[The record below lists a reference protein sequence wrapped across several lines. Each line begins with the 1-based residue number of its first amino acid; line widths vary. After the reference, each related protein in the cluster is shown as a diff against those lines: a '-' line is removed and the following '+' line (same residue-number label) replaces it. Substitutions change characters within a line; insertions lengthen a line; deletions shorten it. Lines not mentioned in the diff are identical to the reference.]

1 MKMDSLL
8 SKFTCLHCLL
18 LLLLNAT
25 HCFSFVQTQTRT
37 LCHADEHSFLL
48 QFKESFMVDKSA
60 SRSHF
65 AYPKVASW
73 AREGDQNQSNCCSW
87 DGVECHA
94 ESGRVIGL
102 DLKSSCLYGSINS
115 NSTLFRLVHL
125 QKLDLSDNNF
135 NSSEI
140 PSRLGHDL
148 SSLSYLNLS
157 RSAFSGQIP
166 SEISKLS
173 KLSTLVLS
181 YNHGLELRK
190 SNIRILVQNLTSIK
204 QLHLSDVGIYSTV
217 PDILVNASSLT
228 SLKLSY
234 CRLYGEFPVG
244 IFHLPNLEEIIL
256 YSNTDLNGY
265 FPTFNRTNSLK
276 TLVVSGTNFSG
287 ELPSSIGNLHSLNYF
302 DISYCG
308 FDSHVPSS
316 FGNLTQLSFL
326 KMALFHDV
334 SAGQFLV
341 PDSLSCFGK
350 LTKLNYLGLSNI
362 NLQGNFPRFV
372 ANLTQLVFLDLLNNS
387 ITGEIPSWL
396 ALELTQLTSLR
407 LTLNDLQGA
416 IPKSLFHLR
425 NLERLGLSYN
435 NLSGLVE
442 FDEFSNL
449 KKLKVLGLACNKLSV
464 RVKSGSSATLPKFE
478 VLELDDCNLTEFPE
492 FLKNQYELGA
502 LELSGNNIHGQI
514 PKWLWN
520 ATRETLLNLDL
531 SSNFLTGFEENP
543 VTLPWKNL
551 QLLSLGD
558 NRLRGSLP
566 IPPQSITS
574 YAVGNNN
581 YSGEVSP
588 LFCNLNYLQFF
599 DLANNSLR
607 GMLPRCLGKSSSLEI
622 LKLKFNSF
630 HGDIP
635 PFCAN
640 RNSLKLVGLSYNRLQ
655 GKLPRSMADC
665 TQLEFLDIG
674 NNQINDI
681 FPSWLGVLPVLRVL
695 ILRSNAFNGI
705 IGKPPTNHE
714 FPNLCIIDLSNNL
727 FSGMLPSKY
736 MENWN
741 FMKYVVANKGSRYFL
756 VSSDYNTNKYG
767 SYYEFSYSMIIPV
780 KGVKLTYDKTPYDLR
795 LIDFSSNRFEGEI
808 PASIIGSLRA
818 LHLLNLSNNAISGHI
833 PSSLGNLTA
842 LESLDLSQNKLSG
855 RIPGSL
861 AQLTFLEYFNVSHNH
876 LWGQIP
882 LGQQF
887 GTFLEDS
894 YQGNS
899 GLCGKPLSKKCE
911 GSESSRLPPP
921 SSFEEDEEA
930 GFTFEFDWY
939 VVLPG
944 VVSGLVVG
952 VVAGNMLADK
962 KHEWFVETFRRRRKS
977 TTARATRGR
986 RT

>member
-25 HCFSFVQTQTRT
+25 HCFSFVQTQTWT
-37 LCHADEHSFLL
+37 LCQADEHSFLL
-48 QFKESFMVDKSA
+48 QFKESFMIDKSA
-60 SRSHF
+60 SRSPF

-115 NSTLFRLVHL
+115 NSTLFQLVHL

-135 NSSEI
+135 NSSKI
-140 PSRLGHDL
+140 PSRLGHEL

-157 RSAFSGQIP
+157 GSVFSGQIP

-181 YNHGLELRK
+181 SNNGLELRK
-190 SNIRILVQNLTSIK
+190 SIMRILVQNLTSIK

-228 SLKLSY
+228 SLKLSS
-234 CRLYGEFPVG
+234 CGLYGEFPVG
-244 IFHLPNLEEIIL
+244 IFHLPNLEVLRL

-265 FPTFNRTNSLK
+265 FPTFNRTNSFK
-276 TLVVSGTNFSG
+276 TLDVSETNFSG

-302 DISYCG
+302 DISDCG

-316 FGNLTQLSFL
+316 FGNLTQLNFL
-326 KMALFHDV
+326 EMASFHDV

-350 LTKLNYLGLSNI
+350 LTKLNYLDLSDI
-362 NLQGNFPRFV
+362 NLLGNFPRFV
-372 ANLTQLVFLDLLNNS
+372 ANLTQLASLDLLDNS
-387 ITGEIPSWL
+387 ITDEIPSWL
-396 ALELTQLTSLR
+396 ALELTQLTFLR
-407 LTLNDLQGA
+407 LTRNDLQGA

-425 NLERLGLSYN
+425 NLEFLGLSNN

-449 KKLKVLGLACNKLSV
+449 KKLKVLGLGYNKLSV
-464 RVKSGSSATLPKFE
+464 RVKSGLSPSLPKFE
-478 VLELDDCNLTEFPE
+478 VLKLDECNLTEFPE

-502 LELSGNNIHGQI
+502 LGLSGNNIHGQI

-520 ATRETLLNLDL
+520 ATRETLVNLHL

-551 QLLSLGD
+551 QLLSLET

-574 YAVGNNN
+574 YIVGNNN
-581 YSGEVSP
+581 YSGEVPP
-588 LFCNLNYLQFF
+588 LFCNLNYLQVLN
-599 DLANNSLR
+599 LANSSLS
-607 GMLPRCLGKSSSLEI
+607 GMLPRCLGKSSSLEMLI
-622 LKLKFNSF
+622 LTHNSF
-630 HGDIP
+630 RGDIP

-640 RNSLKLVGLSYNRLQ
+640 KNSLKLVSLGYNQLQ

-665 TQLEFLDIG
+665 TRLEFLDIG
-674 NNQINDI
+674 NNQISDI
-681 FPSWLGVLPVLRVL
+681 FPSWLGVLPILRGL
-695 ILRSNAFNGI
+695 ILGSNAFHGI

-756 VSSDYNTNKYG
+756 VSSYNNTNKYG
-767 SYYEFSYSMIIPV
+767 DYIQVSYSMIIPV
-780 KGVKLTYDKTPYDLR
+780 KGVKLTYDQTPYDLR

-808 PASIIGSLRA
+808 PASIIGSLRE
-818 LHLLNLSNNAISGHI
+818 LQLLNLSNNALSGHI

-855 RIPGSL
+855 RIPGCL
-861 AQLTFLEYFNVSHNH
+861 AQLTFLEYFNVSQNH
-876 LWGQIP
+876 LWGPIP

-939 VVLPG
+939 IVLPG

-952 VVAGNMLADK
+952 VVAGNIMADK

>member
-1 MKMDSLL
+1 MKMESWF
-8 SKFTCLHCLL
+8 SKFICLHCLL
-18 LLLLNAT
+18 LLLLDAT
-25 HCFSFVQTQTRT
+25 HCFSFVQTQTQT

-48 QFKESFMVDKSA
+48 QFKESFTIDKSA
-60 SRSHF
+60 SSSPF

-94 ESGRVIGL
+94 ESGHVIGL

-125 QKLDLSDNNF
+125 QMLDLSDNDF

-140 PSRLGHDL
+140 PPRLGHDL

-157 RSAFSGQIP
+157 LSTFSGQIP

-173 KLSTLVLS
+173 KLSTLDLS
-181 YNHGLELRK
+181 QNNGLELRK
-190 SNIRILVQNLTSIK
+190 SNMRILVQNFTSIK

-228 SLKLSY
+228 SLNLSY
-234 CRLYGEFPVG
+234 CGLYGEFPVG
-244 IFHLPNLEEIIL
+244 IFHLPNLEEL
-256 YSNTDLNGY
+256 SLDSNIELNGY
-265 FPTFNRTNSLK
+265 FPTFNKTNSFK

-287 ELPSSIGNLHSLNYF
+287 ELPSSIENLHSLNF
-302 DISYCG
+302 FNISNCG

-326 KMALFHDV
+326 GMYSFYNV
-334 SAGQFLV
+334 SARPFLV
-341 PDSLSCFGK
+341 PDSLSCLGK
-350 LTKLNYLGLSNI
+350 LTKLNYLDLKFN
-362 NLQGNFPRFV
+362 NLWGNFPRFV
-372 ANLTQLVFLDLLNNS
+372 ANLTQLAYLNLGANS

-396 ALELTQLTSLR
+396 ALESTQLTHLQ
-407 LTLNDLQGA
+407 LAFNDLQGA
-416 IPKSLFHLR
+416 VPKSLFHLR
-425 NLERLGLSYN
+425 NLEFLDLSSN

-442 FDEFSNL
+442 FDQFSNL
-449 KKLKVLGLACNKLSV
+449 KRLKRLDLSYNKLSV
-464 RVKSGSSATLPKFE
+464 RVKSGLSATLPKFE
-478 VLELDDCNLTEFPE
+478 ILRLADCNLTEFPE

-502 LELSGNNIHGQI
+502 LDLSWNNIHGQI
-514 PKWLWN
+514 PKWVWN
-520 ATRETLLNLDL
+520 ATKETLVNLDL
-531 SSNFLTGFEENP
+531 TFNFLTGIEENP

-551 QLLSLGD
+551 QLFNLQANWLQ
-558 NRLRGSLP
+558 GSLP

-574 YAVGNNN
+574 YMVSHNN

-588 LFCNLNYLQFF
+588 LFCNLNYLHV
-599 DLANNSLR
+599 LNLNNNSLS
-607 GMLPRCLGKSSSLEI
+607 GMVPQCLGKSSTLEM
-622 LKLKFNSF
+622 LVLGFNSF

-635 PFCAN
+635 PFCGN
-640 RNSLKLVGLSYNRLQ
+640 QNSLKLVFLGYNRLQ

-665 TQLEFLDIG
+665 NQLKFLHVG
-674 NNQINDI
+674 NNQLSDI
-681 FPSWLGVLPVLRVL
+681 FPSWLGVLPVLRSL
-695 ILRSNAFNGI
+695 ILRSNAFHGV

-741 FMKYVVANKGSRYFL
+741 FMKYVVANKGSQYFE
-756 VSSDYNTNKYG
+756 VQSNNNINKYG
-767 SYYEFSYSMIIPV
+767 EFFQMSYSMIIPI
-780 KGVKLTYDKTPYDLR
+780 KGVELKYAQTPYDLR
-795 LIDFSSNRFEGEI
+795 LIDLSSNRFEGDI
-808 PASIIGSLRA
+808 PASTIGSLRA
-818 LHLLNLSNNAISGHI
+818 LHFLNLSNNALSGQI

-855 RIPGSL
+855 RIPSSL

-876 LWGQIP
+876 LWGPIP
-882 LGQQF
+882 IGQQF

-899 GLCGKPLSKKCE
+899 GLCGKPLSKKCK

-921 SSFEEDEEA
+921 SRFEEDENV
-930 GFTFEFDWY
+930 GFPFEFDWY

-944 VVSGLVVG
+944 VVSGLIVG
-952 VVAGNMLADK
+952 VVAGNILADK
-962 KHEWFVETFRRRRKS
+962 KHEWFAETFSRRRKS
-977 TTARATRGR
+977 TTAKATRGR

>member
-1 MKMDSLL
+1 MDSLL

-25 HCFSFVQTQTRT
+25 HCFSFLQTQTQT
-37 LCHADEHSFLL
+37 LCQVDEHSFLL
-48 QFKESFMVDKSA
+48 QFKESFTIDKSA
-60 SRSHF
+60 SESPF

-87 DGVECHA
+87 DGVECHT

-115 NSTLFRLVHL
+115 NSTLFQLVHL

-135 NSSEI
+135 NSSKI

-157 RSAFSGQIP
+157 WSVFSGQIP

-181 YNHGLELRK
+181 YNNGLELRK
-190 SNIRILVQNLTSIK
+190 SIMRILVQNLTSIK

-228 SLKLSY
+228 SLKLSS
-234 CRLYGEFPVG
+234 CGLYGEFPVG
-244 IFHLPNLEEIIL
+244 IFHLPNLEVLRL

-265 FPTFNRTNSLK
+265 FPTFNRTNSFK
-276 TLVVSGTNFSG
+276 TLDVSETNFSG

-326 KMALFHDV
+326 EMASFHDV

-350 LTKLNYLGLSNI
+350 LTKLNHLGLSNI

-372 ANLTQLVFLDLLNNS
+372 ANLTQLVFLDLLGNS

-396 ALELTQLTSLR
+396 ALESTQLTFMR
-407 LTLNDLQGA
+407 LTHNDLQGA

-449 KKLKVLGLACNKLSV
+449 KKLKVLGLGYNKLSV
-464 RVKSGSSATLPKFE
+464 RVKSGSSATIPKFE
-478 VLELDDCNLTEFPE
+478 YLGLDECNLTEFPE

-502 LELSGNNIHGQI
+502 LGLSGNNIHGQI

-551 QLLSLGD
+551 QLFILGN

-566 IPPQSITS
+566 IPPQYITS
-574 YAVGNNN
+574 YDVGNNN
-581 YSGEVSP
+581 YSGEVPP
-588 LFCNLNYLQFF
+588 LFCNLNYLKVL
-599 DLANNSLR
+599 DLGNNSLS
-607 GMLPRCLGKSSSLEI
+607 GMLPRCLGKSSSLE
-622 LKLKFNSF
+622 KLALTYNSF

-640 RNSLKLVGLSYNRLQ
+640 NNSLKLVSLGYNQLQ

-665 TQLEFLDIG
+665 TRLEFLHIG
-674 NNQINDI
+674 NNQMSDI
-681 FPSWLGVLPVLRVL
+681 FPFWLGVLPVLKGL
-695 ILRSNAFNGI
+695 ILGSNAFHGI

-727 FSGMLPSKY
+727 FSGMLPFKY

-741 FMKYVVANKGSRYFL
+741 FMKYVVANEGSQYFY
-756 VSSDYNTNKYG
+756 VYEDYNTNKYG
-767 SYYEFSYSMIIPV
+767 DYFQFSYEMIIPV
-780 KGVKLTYDKTPYDLR
+780 KGVELTYHKTPYNLR

-808 PASIIGSLRA
+808 PASIIGSLRE
-818 LHLLNLSNNAISGHI
+818 LHFLNLSNNALSGHI

-899 GLCGKPLSKKCE
+899 DLCGRPLSKKCE

-952 VVAGNMLADK
+952 VVAGNTLADK

-977 TTARATRGR
+977 TTAQATRGC